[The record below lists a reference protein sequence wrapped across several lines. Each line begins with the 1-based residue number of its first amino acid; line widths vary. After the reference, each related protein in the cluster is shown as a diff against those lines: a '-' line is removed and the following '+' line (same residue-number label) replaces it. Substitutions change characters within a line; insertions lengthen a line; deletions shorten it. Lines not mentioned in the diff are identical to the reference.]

1 MKNLKKLLK
10 AFTYWLISLLIF
22 ALLINTLNY
31 LSIINYK
38 TLQILKIILSLIS
51 IFIGGF
57 IIGKNS
63 VKKGW
68 IEGLKFGILITII
81 FLLISLV
88 LKSLALDKIIY
99 IILIIIVSI
108 FGSVIGINK
117 KH

>member
-10 AFTYWLISLLIF
+10 ATIYWIVSLLIF

-31 LSIINYK
+31 LNIINYK
-38 TLQILKIILSLIS
+38 TLQILKIIFSLIS

-57 IIGKNS
+57 IIGKNA

-68 IEGLKFGILITII
+68 IEGLKFGILIAII

-88 LKSLALDKIIY
+88 LKTLALDKIIY
-99 IILIIIVSI
+99 IILIIIVST
-108 FGSVIGINK
+108 FGSIIGINK